1 MTRRPRADEH
11 EDFYQTSLGKQVMEA
26 EVELL
31 LDLLPE
37 EGRVLSIGCGIGVHE
52 AALRE
57 RRPAMELTCS
67 DLQDEMLRSAP
78 SDLNLVRADM
88 TVLPFP
94 DGTYD
99 AVYEITAL
107 VFVQDPEKAL
117 SEMARVIRPGGS
129 LVLLSLNPLS
139 KWGRDRLGQLPAPWG
154 ELEGLVAMVE
164 AATGGVVHVDHALN
178 LEDDVLRES
187 TGLED
192 AALIVLV
199 SQRPTSKS

>member
-1 MTRRPRADEH
+1 VTRRPRADEH
-11 EDFYQTSLGKQVMEA
+11 EEFYRTSLGKEVLDA

-57 RRPAMELTCS
+57 RRPALELTCS

-78 SDLNLVRADM
+78 SDLHLVRADM
-88 TVLPFP
+88 TDLPFP
-94 DGTYD
+94 DGSYD

-107 VFVQDPEKAL
+107 VFVNDPEKAL
-117 SEMARVIRPGGS
+117 SEMARVIRPGGR

-139 KWGRDRLGQLPAPWG
+139 KWGRDRLRQLPAPWG

-164 AATGGVVHVDHALN
+164 AATGGVVSVDHALN

-199 SQRPTSKS
+199 SERPTSKS

>member
-11 EDFYQTSLGKQVMEA
+11 EDFYRTSLGKEVMDA

-78 SDLNLVRADM
+78 SDLHLVRADM
-88 TVLPFP
+88 TDLPFP

-107 VFVQDPEKAL
+107 VFVEDPEKAL
-117 SEMARVIRPGGS
+117 NEMARVIRPGGR

-139 KWGRDRLGQLPAPWG
+139 KWGQDRLRQLPAPWG

-199 SQRPTSKS
+199 SERPTSKS

>member
-1 MTRRPRADEH
+1 MNQRPPADGH
-11 EDFYQTSLGKQVMEA
+11 EDFYRTGLGQEVLEA

-57 RRPAMELTCS
+57 RRPAMQLTCS
-67 DLQDEMLRSAP
+67 DLQDGMLQAAP
-78 SDLNLVRADM
+78 SDLHLVQADM
-88 TVLPFP
+88 IDLPFP
-94 DGTYD
+94 DGTFD

-107 VFVQDPEKAL
+107 VFVHDPEKAL
-117 SEMARVIRPGGS
+117 FEMARVIRPGGH

-139 KWGRDRLGQLPAPWG
+139 KWGRDRLGDLPAPWG

-164 AATGGVVHVDHALN
+164 AATGEPVSVDHALN
-178 LEDDVLRES
+178 LEQDDLRES

-192 AALIVLV
+192 AALLIL
-199 SQRPTSKS
+199 TSRVAGP

>member
-1 MTRRPRADEH
+1 MRRPRADEH
-11 EDFYQTSLGKQVMEA
+11 EDFYRTSLGKEVLDA

-78 SDLNLVRADM
+78 ADLHLVRADM
-88 TVLPFP
+88 TDLPFP

-107 VFVQDPEKAL
+107 VFVDDPEKAL
-117 SEMARVIRPGGS
+117 FEMARVIRPGGS
-129 LVLLSLNPLS
+129 LVLLTLNPLS
-139 KWGRDRLGQLPAPWG
+139 KWGRDRLGELPAPWG

-164 AATGGVVHVDHALN
+164 AATGGVVNVDHALN
-178 LEDDVLRES
+178 LEDDVLQES

-192 AALIVLV
+192 AALLIL
-199 SQRPTSKS
+199 TSKVARV

>member
-11 EDFYQTSLGKQVMEA
+11 EEFYRTSLGKEVLDA

-57 RRPAMELTCS
+57 RRPALELTCS

-78 SDLNLVRADM
+78 SDLHLVRADM
-88 TVLPFP
+88 TDLPFP
-94 DGTYD
+94 DGSYD

-107 VFVQDPEKAL
+107 VFVNDPEKAL
-117 SEMARVIRPGGS
+117 SEMARVIRPGGR

-139 KWGRDRLGQLPAPWG
+139 KWGRDRLRQLPAPWG

-199 SQRPTSKS
+199 SERPTSKS

>member
-1 MTRRPRADEH
+1 MNQRPRADGHDE
-11 EDFYQTSLGKQVMEA
+11 FYRTSLGKDVLDA

-37 EGRVLSIGCGIGVHE
+37 EGKVLSIGCGIGVHE

-57 RRPAMELTCS
+57 RRPGIQLTCS
-67 DLQDEMLRSAP
+67 DLQDEMLQAAP
-78 SDLNLVRADM
+78 SDLHLIQADM
-88 TVLPFP
+88 TDLPFP
-94 DGTYD
+94 DGAFD

-117 SEMARVIRPGGS
+117 FEMARVIRPGGS
-129 LVLLSLNPLS
+129 LVLLTLNPVS
-139 KWGRDRLGQLPAPWG
+139 KWGLDRLGDLPAPWG
-154 ELEGLVAMVE
+154 SLEGLVAMVE
-164 AATGGVVHVDHALN
+164 AATGGLVDVDHALN

-192 AALIVLV
+192 AALLIL
-199 SQRPTSKS
+199 TSDVAGP

>member
-1 MTRRPRADEH
+1 MRRPRADEH
-11 EDFYQTSLGKQVMEA
+11 EDFYSTSLGQEVLDA

-31 LDLLPE
+31 LDLLPK

-78 SDLNLVRADM
+78 SDLDLVRADM
-88 TVLPFP
+88 TDLPFP

-107 VFVQDPEKAL
+107 VFVSDPEKAL
-117 SEMARVIRPGGS
+117 NEMARVMRPGGL

>member
-11 EDFYQTSLGKQVMEA
+11 EEFYRTDLGLEVLEA

-52 AALRE
+52 AALME
-57 RRPAMELTCS
+57 RRLGLELTCS
-67 DLQDEMLRSAP
+67 DLQSEMLRVVP
-78 SDLNLVRADM
+78 SYLPSVQADM
-88 TVLPFP
+88 TSLPFP
-94 DGTYD
+94 DGTFD
-99 AVYEITAL
+99 AVYEVTAL
-107 VFVQDPEKAL
+107 VFVSDPEMAL
-117 SEMARVIRPGGS
+117 AEMARVLRPGGRM
-129 LVLLSLNPLS
+129 VLLTLNPLS
-139 KWGRDRLGQLPAPWG
+139 KWGRDRLRELSAPWG

-164 AATGGVVHVDHALN
+164 AATGGTVSVDHALN

-192 AALIVLV
+192 ASLLVLV
-199 SQRPTSKS
+199 SVKAMSKS

>member
-11 EDFYQTSLGKQVMEA
+11 EEFYRTDLGLEVLEA

-52 AALRE
+52 AALME
-57 RRPAMELTCS
+57 RRLGLELTCS
-67 DLQDEMLRSAP
+67 DLQSEMLRVVP
-78 SDLNLVRADM
+78 SYLPSVQADM
-88 TVLPFP
+88 TSLPFP
-94 DGTYD
+94 DGTFD
-99 AVYEITAL
+99 AVYEVTAL
-107 VFVQDPEKAL
+107 VFVSDPEMAL
-117 SEMARVIRPGGS
+117 AEMARVLRHGGR
-129 LVLLSLNPLS
+129 LVLLTLNPLS
-139 KWGRDRLGQLPAPWG
+139 KWGRDRLRELSAPWG

-164 AATGGVVHVDHALN
+164 AATGGTVSVDHALN

-192 AALIVLV
+192 ASLLVLV
-199 SQRPTSKS
+199 SVKAMSKS

>member
-1 MTRRPRADEH
+1 MRRPRADEH
-11 EDFYQTSLGKQVMEA
+11 EDFYSTSLGQEVLDA

-57 RRPAMELTCS
+57 HRPAMDLTCS
-67 DLQDEMLRSAP
+67 DIQDEMLRSAP
-78 SDLNLVRADM
+78 SDLHRVQADM

-94 DGTYD
+94 DGTFD
-99 AVYEITAL
+99 AVFEITAL
-107 VFVQDPEKAL
+107 VFVHDPEKAL
-117 SEMARVIRPGGS
+117 NEMARVMRPGGL
-129 LVLLSLNPLS
+129 LVLLTLNPLS
-139 KWGRDRLGQLPAPWG
+139 KWGQDRLGQLPAPWG

-164 AATGGVVHVDHALN
+164 AATGGIVSVDHTLN

-187 TGLED
+187 TGLEN
-192 AALIVLV
+192 AALLVLV
-199 SQRPTSKS
+199 SVKATSKS